1 MELAMIFDIAVLLAP
16 TWLAGLY
23 LLARRMRRARR
34 AADISTE
41 VAERTKVEPPV
52 FTSQREPAAP
62 ASAPQMEAF
71 RAEAAASLGAMR
83 REAPM
88 PAPLRAEPPVT
99 TPKAAPSAPAV
110 AAPRAASQDEVFHI
124 DFDDDK

>member
-1 MELAMIFDIAVLLAP
+1 MIFDIAVLLAP

-34 AADISTE
+34 TADISTE

-62 ASAPQMEAF
+62 APQMEAF
-71 RAEAAASLGAMR
+71 RAEAAASLGGVR

-110 AAPRAASQDEVFHI
+110 AAPRAATQDEVFHI